1 MGWQRL
7 PQPSHVSTG
16 VLKETPTM
24 IGTRKVRDLAPLS
37 TGLVWRRALEE
48 TSLATRSGR
57 ACRKSSMSIA
67 PYGDLQCQDMDVLT
81 RMR

>member
-24 IGTRKVRDLAPLS
+24 IGTRSVRDLAPLS
-37 TGLVWRRALEE
+37 TA
-48 TSLATRSGR
+48 SLA
-57 ACRKSSMSIA
+57 KSARRDVPGEEIGPGLSEVLDDDS
-67 PYGDLQCQDMDVLT
+67 DLQRQHTDVPT
-81 RMR
+81 SVR